1 MSKGTIEFQKTKEDT
16 SLPDI
21 VRNSFRIPI
30 DDKENTW
37 VVIHKKRYP
46 VLDIC
51 LNGISIDLEKNSP
64 FTVEQALLNC
74 ELNIFDVSI
83 KKLKGKIVHLTSSK
97 EGKWRC
103 GVRWIDMGK
112 VTEDKIFKIIS
123 KMKDQ
128 LLKDESGSS

>member
-1 MSKGTIEFQKTKEDT
+1 MSERSIEFQEIKEDT
-16 SLPDI
+16 SIPKI
-21 VRNSFRIPI
+21 VRKSFRIPI
-30 DDKENTW
+30 DVKNDVW
-37 VVIHKKRYP
+37 VVINKNRYS
-46 VLDIC
+46 VLDISV
-51 LNGISIDLEKNSP
+51 NGISISLEKDSGV
-64 FTVEQALLNC
+64 TTEQALLNC

-83 KKLKGKIVHLTSSK
+83 KKLKGEIVHLTSSK